1 MAHEDLSGAVALVTG
16 SSSGIGAA
24 VAHDLAARGATVVV
38 VARRRERLDA
48 VVAEIEAA
56 GGKAVA
62 VTADLTDRERATEAV
77 AEAVERAGRLDILVN
92 NAGIGFVEPA
102 LEADLDHWAQ
112 TVEINLMAVLYCT
125 HAALP
130 HLVAAAEGPRGIADV
145 VTVSSVAGRVTAP
158 GYSVYAAT
166 KHAVG
171 AFSDS
176 VRKELVGRVRVGVVE
191 PGAVDTELT
200 DASKAQFEWL
210 QPQDVADAVSY
221 MVTRPR
227 RAAVS
232 ELLLRPSAQER

>member
-1 MAHEDLSGAVALVTG
+1 MSIKELSGTVALVTG
-16 SSSGIGAA
+16 ASSGIGEA
-24 VAHDLAARGATVVV
+24 VAHDLAQRGATVVV
-38 VARRRERLDA
+38 VARRRERLA
-48 VVAEIEAA
+48 RVVAEIEGK
-56 GGKAVA
+56 GGRAFAVP
-62 VTADLTDRERATEAV
+62 ADLTDRDQATGAV
-77 AEAVERAGRLDILVN
+77 AEAVKVSGRLDILVN
-92 NAGIGFVEPA
+92 NAGIGFVEHA
-102 LEADLDHWAQ
+102 LDADLDRWRQ
-112 TVEINLMAVLYCT
+112 TVEINLLAVLACT

-176 VRKELVGRVRVGVVE
+176 IRKELVGRVRVGLVE

-200 DASKAQFEWL
+200 DASKAEFEWL
-210 QPQDVADAVSY
+210 QPQDVADAVAY
-221 MVTRPR
+221 LVTRPK

>member
-1 MAHEDLSGAVALVTG
+1 MSTKELFGTVALVTG
-16 SSSGIGAA
+16 ASSGIGEA
-24 VAHDLAARGATVVV
+24 VAHDLAQRGATVVV
-38 VARRRERLDA
+38 VARRRERLA
-48 VVAEIEAA
+48 RVVAEIEGK
-56 GGKAVA
+56 GGRAFAVP
-62 VTADLTDRERATEAV
+62 ADLTDRDQATAAVTEAV
-77 AEAVERAGRLDILVN
+77 KATGRLDILVN
-92 NAGIGFVEPA
+92 NAGIGFVEHA
-102 LEADLDHWAQ
+102 LDADLDRWRQ
-112 TVEINLMAVLYCT
+112 TVEINLLAVLSCT

-176 VRKELVGRVRVGVVE
+176 IRKELVGRVRVGLVE

-200 DASKAQFEWL
+200 DASNAEFEWL

-221 MVTRPR
+221 LVTRPR
-227 RAAVS
+227 HAAVC